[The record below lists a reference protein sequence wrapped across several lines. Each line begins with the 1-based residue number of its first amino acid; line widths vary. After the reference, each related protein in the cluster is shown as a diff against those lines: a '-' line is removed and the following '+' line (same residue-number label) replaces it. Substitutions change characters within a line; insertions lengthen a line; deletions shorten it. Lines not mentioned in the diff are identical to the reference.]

1 MAEGGV
7 AAPEDGAY
15 GEGGEASDVAG
26 ASEVAGAHVGV
37 IYTVSGM
44 WLI

>member
-7 AAPEDGAY
+7 AAPEDGADV
-15 GEGGEASDVAG
+15 EGGEAGDVAG

-37 IYTVSGM
+37 MYTVLGM
-44 WLI
+44 